1 MEQFEATTH
10 PFIVRIWLEETAAEA
25 GRATWRGYV
34 THVPSGKQRYI
45 HDLDEIGAFIA
56 PYVESMGVHLPGPS
70 LVERWTSWLE
80 DLRQLRDRLLGLGRD
95 RRRG

>member
-34 THVPSGKQRYI
+34 THVPSGERRYI
-45 HDLDEIGAFIA
+45 HTLDEIAAFIA
-56 PYVESMGVHLPGPS
+56 PYVESMGVRLPESGA
-70 LVERWTSWLE
+70 LDRRTSWIAN
-80 DLRQLRDRLLGLGRD
+80 LRGFVSRLSGAGRG
-95 RRRG
+95 RQGG